1 MKLPTLPRPSIVL
14 RISLGFTLV
23 IAVVA
28 IATAVGIGYGRQ
40 TIHSVNQLTGNATPI
55 VTTNNELDLS
65 ISRAAERFQQALAQ
79 HDASSLSTLR
89 NQLDASQARQQQLA
103 EQLSQLLAGLDNA
116 AAANTSLSSLGD
128 LLSQMSTLTDTALN
142 QHQQSLTV
150 RARFDANAA
159 SADQLAADIGPLFE
173 NLLFSLSDDYS
184 LAVAYEFYA
193 SFLSGLM
200 VIKNISLADSIEQLA
215 EREQQFNNWDQNHQ
229 TQFFNFTTLAMRVAE
244 AQSFMRSAQETSTL
258 LTELTQGTDDQPGLI
273 ADRRTLLNV
282 EAQQAQTLANLA
294 QLQNQAAAQL
304 SALNEFAQGYS
315 ERTNQTVSSHLM
327 LSLLAS
333 VAALGIAVVVTL
345 VVVWLIIR
353 SIRPPMRRLQAALRA
368 LAQGDLSVVL
378 SHNSRDEM
386 GELSR
391 SVEAVR
397 QSLNTIIEGL
407 RERSLTMQRSAQDS
421 QTLSQRLSHNAGRQS
436 EDIESLSASM
446 TQMSASIQAV
456 ADTTRQGMD
465 ESRQANQ
472 EIEATLKEMRNNQQA
487 LAQLSEGFEESVH
500 TMTELTQQMQ
510 AVETVSEEIEGIAEQ
525 TNLLALNAAIEAARA
540 GENGRGFAV
549 VADEVRALASR
560 TADSTTRI
568 RAIIEQLTVGYGQ
581 LAQRLEDNRNAI
593 EQCHQVASHS
603 SQSLEGF
610 RGRIGHIDQLSRSI
624 AEATSEQDSSGQ
636 EMSERLVRVA
646 EVARETRDDAVSAS
660 ADSQRLGDAA
670 SQLETEVERFR
681 LNH

>member
-304 SALNEFAQGYS
+304 SALNEFAQNYS

-333 VAALGIAVVVTL
+333 VAALGIAIVVTL

-568 RAIIEQLTVGYGQ
+568 RAIIEQLTTGYSQ
-581 LAQRLEDNRNAI
+581 LARRLQDNRNAI

>member
-14 RISLGFTLV
+14 RIGLGFTLV
-23 IAVVA
+23 IAVIAV
-28 IATAVGIGYGRQ
+28 ATAVGIGYGRQ

-79 HDASSLSTLR
+79 HSADDLGQIR

-116 AAANTSLSSLGD
+116 EAANTSLNTLGD
-128 LLSQMSTLTDTALN
+128 LLTQMSTLTDTALD
-142 QHQQSLTV
+142 QHQQSLAV

-159 SADQLAADIGPLFE
+159 RADQLAADIGPLFE

-200 VIKNISLADSIEQLA
+200 VIKNISLAHSAEQLA
-215 EREQQFNNWDQNHQ
+215 ERERQFNSWDQNHQ

-244 AQSFMRSAQETSTL
+244 AQSFMRSAQETSAL
-258 LTELTQGTDDQPGLI
+258 LTELTKGSDDQPGLI

-304 SALNEFAQGYS
+304 SALNDFAQHYS
-315 ERTNQTVSSHLM
+315 ERTNQTVSRHLM
-327 LSLLAS
+327 LSQLAS
-333 VAALGIAVVVTL
+333 IAALGIAIVVTL

-353 SIRPPMRRLQAALRA
+353 SIRPPMRRLQTALHA
-368 LAQGDLSVVL
+368 LSQGDLSVSL
-378 SHNSRDEM
+378 NHNSRDEM

-391 SVEAVR
+391 SVETVR
-397 QSLNTIIEGL
+397 QSLNTMIESL
-407 RERSLTMQRSAQDS
+407 RERSLTLQRSAHDS
-421 QTLSQRLSHNAGRQS
+421 QTLSERLSHNAGRQS

-465 ESRQANQ
+465 ESQQANQ
-472 EIEATLKEMRNNQQA
+472 EIAATLKEMRNNEQS

-581 LAQRLEDNRNAI
+581 LAQRLEDNRSAI

-610 RGRIGHIDQLSRSI
+610 RGRISQIDQLSRNI

-646 EVARETRDDAVSAS
+646 EVARETRDDAASAS
-660 ADSQRLGDAA
+660 TDSQRLGAA
-670 SQLETEVERFR
+670 AGQLEAEVERFR
-681 LNH
+681 LDS